1 MNEEEQR
8 KIFHYLKDKKIEN
21 FVGVPDSTLK
31 YFIDECLKNN
41 NSIITTREEEAIGIA
56 AGMSMSN
63 EKSLVFMQ
71 NAGFANSLSTIT
83 SLIKLYEIP
92 MILLIGWRGFLKN
105 DAPEHEKIGEI
116 QPELIKII
124 GLESKIINDKNFKNV
139 CDWAVMKLKKKK
151 IIALIIKRDFLD

>member
-1 MNEEEQR
+1 MNQKSQR
-8 KIFHYLKDKKIEN
+8 SLFNYLQKNNIKK
-21 FVGVPDSTLK
+21 FVGVPDSTMK
-31 YFIDECLKNN
+31 YFIDEGLKKEK
-41 NSIITTREEEAIGIA
+41 ILITTREEEAIGIA

-151 IIALIIKRDFLD
+151 TIALIIKRDFLD